1 MDIGQRSMGV
11 RGEGVKQLELA
22 QISKELYD
30 SVQSLGRGRKILF
43 DYAKKLAQAEK
54 DYRQALSKEIM
65 KLKGEGIQ
73 VSIISDLARGNTASQ
88 RYDRDLAET
97 MWKAAIKNLEALQSE
112 QTALQ
117 SILKWQNEVP
127 R

>member
-1 MDIGQRSMGV
+1 M
-11 RGEGVKQLELA
+11 KQLELA

-43 DYAKKLAQAEK
+43 DYAKTLALAEK
-54 DYRQALSKEIM
+54 EYRIALAKEIM
-65 KLKGEGIQ
+65 RLKADKVPATIT
-73 VSIISDLARGNTASQ
+73 SDLARGNTASQ